1 MIYTRKWTG
10 QKCSFR
16 HQKELQEYAN
26 LKSSQIKHE
35 GPLLT
40 IDKRNYKKTLP
51 VQDATSPNHSMQFQS
66 HLRYLQTLDTVRD
79 PRKQSNVDFRARNE
93 NLTLK

>member
-1 MIYTRKWTG
+1 MVSCLFNFKIAHSDQTKHFIGSYEHVLR

-66 HLRYLQTLDTVRD
+66 HLQYFQLW
-79 PRKQSNVDFRARNE
+79 K
-93 NLTLK
+93 

>member
-1 MIYTRKWTG
+1 MAIKSNSTLVREIA

-66 HLRYLQTLDTVRD
+66 HLQYFQLW
-79 PRKQSNVDFRARNE
+79 K
-93 NLTLK
+93 